1 MNSDSEFY
9 ENKEYEVERITIHPQ
24 YHPGQLRKIDEMFNG
39 IHLMFPGNLFNDL
52 AIIKLQD
59 QIEIEKFD
67 HIGTICLPH
76 HAQVC

>member
-9 ENKEYEVERITIHPQ
+9 ENKEYEVKTITIHPQ
-24 YHPGQLRKIDEMFNG
+24 YHPGKLQIIFLVTSDVVFF
-39 IHLMFPGNLFNDL
+39 LSGNLYNDL

-59 QIEIEKFD
+59 QIKIEKFN

-76 HAQVC
+76 HAQV